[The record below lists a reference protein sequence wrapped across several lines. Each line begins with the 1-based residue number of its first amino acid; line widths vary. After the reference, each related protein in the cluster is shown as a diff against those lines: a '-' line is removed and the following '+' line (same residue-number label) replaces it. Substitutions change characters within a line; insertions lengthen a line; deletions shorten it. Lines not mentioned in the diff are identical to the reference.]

1 MSSFP
6 HACGA
11 AGPLIL
17 DITGPWSERHT
28 VAGPMARIGR
38 LQGSDVVMDHPEV
51 GRRHTYLQVI
61 AGRLFR
67 LDLGGRPGATMGWV
81 DLAEPI
87 PVGPF
92 QIRARLGDG
101 PVPDPPTAPD
111 DLPNPLSAAYAS
123 RCASHP
129 AVSLAISDGRG
140 AMTMYPVTR
149 VLTLIGRAPACKIR
163 LEERAASLYYG
174 ALLRTPDGPWFVDL
188 LSSAGV
194 AVNGR
199 RVATARLLPGDTM
212 QVDRYVMTVRSAGS
226 NKAGRGRPSGL
237 LETLPAALQGQ
248 AAAAVRPQDWSGTSN
263 CRIEPTAHD
272 LQPLLGEL
280 AQMHERTCEQFREV
294 ILGLTQLF
302 GSMQTDQMRAVREQI
317 EEIRTLAGTIRALQA
332 APAGASPAPTAIAA
346 PAIAAMGN
354 AGQDDAG
361 GPETFRPDPREIDAL
376 IGERLAR
383 YETEREQRWNKL
395 LRTLTGR

>member
-1 MSSFP
+1 
-6 HACGA
+6 
-11 AGPLIL
+11 
-17 DITGPWSERHT
+17 
-28 VAGPMARIGR
+28 
-38 LQGSDVVMDHPEV
+38 
-51 GRRHTYLQVI
+51 
-61 AGRLFR
+61 
-67 LDLGGRPGATMGWV
+67 
-81 DLAEPI
+81 
-87 PVGPF
+87 
-92 QIRARLGDG
+92 
-101 PVPDPPTAPD
+101 
-111 DLPNPLSAAYAS
+111 
-123 RCASHP
+123 
-129 AVSLAISDGRG
+129 
-140 AMTMYPVTR
+140 MTSYPVTR

-212 QVDRYVMTVRSAGS
+212 QVDRYVMTVRSTDP
-226 NKAGRGRPSGL
+226 NKTGRGRPSAL
-237 LETLPAALQGQ
+237 LETLPAALPGQ
-248 AAAAVRPQDWSGTSN
+248 AAAAVRPQDWSGTSS
-263 CRIEPTAHD
+263 CRIEPTPHD

-317 EEIRTLAGTIRALQA
+317 EEIRALAGTIQALQA
-332 APAGASPAPTAIAA
+332 APAGASPEPTAIAA
-346 PAIAAMGN
+346 PAIAAMGG
-354 AGQDDAG
+354 AGQGDAG
-361 GPETFRPDPREIDAL
+361 GPEAFRPDPREIDAL

>member
-1 MSSFP
+1 MNSFS
-6 HACGA
+6 HACRA
-11 AGPLIL
+11 TGPVIL
-17 DITGPWSERHT
+17 DITGPWSGRHT

-38 LQGSDVVMDHPEV
+38 LPCSDVVLDHPEV
-51 GRRHTYLQVI
+51 GRRHTYLQVV

-87 PVGPF
+87 LVGPF
-92 QIRARLGDG
+92 RIRARLGDG
-101 PVPDPPTAPD
+101 PLPDPPAALG
-111 DLPNPLSAAYAS
+111 DLPNPLSATYAS
-123 RCASHP
+123 RCVSHP
-129 AVSLAISDGRG
+129 AVALAISSGRG
-140 AMTMYPVTR
+140 ALTMYPVTR

-212 QVDRYVMTVRSAGS
+212 QVDRYVMTVRSTDPDE
-226 NKAGRGRPSGL
+226 AGRGRPSGP
-237 LETLPAALQGQ
+237 LETLPAALPSR
-248 AAAAVRPQDWSGTSN
+248 AAAAVRPQDWSGTSSW
-263 CRIEPTAHD
+263 RIEPTAHD

-294 ILGLTQLF
+294 ILSLTQLF
-302 GSMQTDQMRAVREQI
+302 GSMQADQMRAVREQI
-317 EEIRTLAGTIRALQA
+317 EEIRTLADTIQALQA

-346 PAIAAMGN
+346 MGG

-383 YETEREQRWNKL
+383 YETERGQRWKKL